1 MSGTAAKWKRP
12 HGNLF
17 CTGNPQ
23 EAWNVTL
30 DEFFTSSRKVEQESS
45 SSSPGDHFIA
55 EETKLREAKLII
67 VLVNDGM
74 GFACRFFGLPQIH
87 TFGTAPSPMLLRG
100 FPGCCSEASMAERPS
115 GLFC

>member
-1 MSGTAAKWKRP
+1 MSETAGKWKRP

-17 CTGNPQ
+17 CTENAQ
-23 EAWNVTL
+23 EAWNVSL
-30 DEFFTSSRKVEQESS
+30 DEFFTSSRKVEQESR

-74 GFACRFFGLPQIH
+74 GVFI
-87 TFGTAPSPMLLRG
+87 
-100 FPGCCSEASMAERPS
+100 
-115 GLFC
+115 